1 MSFNNIVSNLDKE
14 ILLNLL
20 KKLKKIGVQRDLF
33 STVTETIDLNE
44 IKMLAE
50 CANILAMSSI
60 PENKRKALEIAISL
74 PQLSGS
80 KGVYLSSFLALR
92 KLGNFPAIQL
102 LENKSGIDGYK
113 DLLDGVT
120 ALEEYIIESFNEKSF
135 IDKQY
140 LLTNFQKK
148 VYEIVNGHQGISIS
162 APTSAGKSF
171 IVLNYILDLIYQE
184 RKNITVIY
192 IVPTRALIKQVMND
206 FIEHINELGLKNIYV
221 GCSSEIEN
229 ITGSVGKS
237 NILVLTQERLY
248 QLCTKADVIKL
259 NISMIVVDEAHNIQ
273 SGGRGVLLEG
283 ALKFVQALFPNAK
296 TLFAS
301 PLVSNPEK
309 LLTTFNIMDGEKE
322 KDYFPLVIQNIIT
335 VKNIRQNLKVS
346 VMYEDEEIEV
356 SRIPYEDEGKSK
368 ARILAN
374 VAIKLWNNQ
383 TSIVYSNEPLLSTD
397 VARILF
403 ESGQFPVLSDE
414 RLEDFAEF
422 IEEYIS
428 TEYELAQFIRC
439 GIAFHFGSLP
449 AIIRAG
455 IEELFKVG
463 ALKIVSCTSTLLE
476 GLNMPAK
483 NIFIYKPEK
492 GRHNPMDK
500 LNFWN
505 LAGRAGRM
513 GNDFSGNI
521 ICIDPEKWKENP
533 LLGERS
539 FPIVPSSEYKLK
551 NQVNEFKDYISDRK
565 KPSGMDDYSE
575 QLVSMVVR
583 DRLEGKRLIDSSY
596 MDENNEEDLMEIDE
610 VADMIINEFKPPL
623 SLLSNTPGIMPDRI
637 NDLWEYFEE
646 NEWNYKELMPVFP
659 VYLFDKG
666 YSRFKTI
673 VELINKFFM
682 NDKEWGERY
691 VNKLSITS
699 YEWMT
704 GKSLSQIIFYD
715 KKTIKYTHKE
725 LTRHVKAEIEF
736 LNKQIRYQMVKY
748 TQVYLEVLKV
758 FLESINKKDE
768 AERLIKISSF
778 LEFGACS
785 TPALEFMAIGLP
797 REAAIRLDIEFG
809 KNHKVEDPN
818 YYLEWLKTLDV
829 NTLEMPNYL
838 KQQIVQV
845 QKIF

>member
-1 MSFNNIVSNLDKE
+1 MSFNNIVSNLDNE

-50 CANILAMSSI
+50 CANILAMSST
-60 PENKRKALEIAISL
+60 PKNKRRALEIAISL
-74 PQLSGS
+74 PQLSRS

-113 DLLDGVT
+113 GLLDGVT

-148 VYEIVNGHQGISIS
+148 VFEIANGHQGISIS

-184 RKNITVIY
+184 RENITVIY

-229 ITGSVGKS
+229 ITGSVRKS

-248 QLCTKADVIKL
+248 QLCTKPDVTKL

-322 KDYFPLVIQNIIT
+322 EDSFPLVIQNIIK
-335 VKNIRQNLKVS
+335 VKKVAKRIKIN
-346 VMYEDEEIEV
+346 VIYQDEEIEV
-356 SRIPYEDEGKSK
+356 NEIPYEDKGTSR
-368 ARILAN
+368 ASILAN
-374 VAIKLWNNQ
+374 VAMKLWNNQ
-383 TSIVYSNEPLLSTD
+383 TSIIYSNGALLSTD

-403 ESGQFPVLSDE
+403 ESGQFPVLNDE

-449 AIIRAG
+449 MIIRAG

-492 GRHNPMDK
+492 GRNNPMDK

-521 ICIDPEKWKENP
+521 ICIDPESWKENP

-539 FPIVPSSEYKLK
+539 FPIIPSSEYKLK
-551 NQVNEFKDYISDRK
+551 NQVNDFKEYISDRK
-565 KPSGMDDYSE
+565 KPSGMDDYNE

-583 DRLEGKRLIDSSY
+583 DRVEGKKLIDSPY
-596 MDENNEEDLMEIDE
+596 KDENNEKDLIEIDE
-610 VADMIINEFKPPL
+610 VTEIIINEFKPPL

-637 NDLWEYFEE
+637 NDLWEYFEKNKE
-646 NEWNYKELMPVFP
+646 NYKEFMPIFP
-659 VYLFDKG
+659 MYSKGKG
-666 YSRFKTI
+666 YNRLKSI
-673 VELINKFFM
+673 VKLINKFFM
-682 NDKEWGERY
+682 NRVQWSEAQIRRI
-691 VNKLSITS
+691 SINS
-699 YEWMT
+699 HNWML
-704 GKSLSQIIFYD
+704 GIPLAEIIFYEESV
-715 KKTIKYTHKE
+715 KNYTHKQ
-725 LTRHVKAEIEF
+725 LTRYVKDKIEF
-736 LNKQIRYQMVKY
+736 LNKQVRYEMVKY
-748 TQVYLEVLKV
+748 TQVYIEVLRV
-758 FLESINKKDE
+758 FLESINQKED
-768 AERLIKISSF
+768 AEKLVNLSLY
-778 LEFGACS
+778 LEYGACS

-797 REAAIRLDIEFG
+797 REAAIRLDKEFG
-809 KNHKVEDPN
+809 INHKVEDPN

>member
-1 MSFNNIVSNLDKE
+1 MSFNDIVSELDKE

-20 KKLKKIGVQRDLF
+20 KKLKKIEVQRDLF
-33 STVTETIDLNE
+33 STVTETISLTE
-44 IKMLAE
+44 IKILAE
-50 CANILAMSSI
+50 CANILAMSST
-60 PENKRKALEIAISL
+60 PENKRQALEIAISL
-74 PQLSGS
+74 PKLNSS

-102 LENKSGIDGYK
+102 LESKSGISEYK

-148 VYEIVNGHQGISIS
+148 VFEIVNGHQGISIS

-206 FIEHINELGLKNIYV
+206 FIEYINELGLKNIYV

-335 VKNIRQNLKVS
+335 VKNIKQNLKVS

-403 ESGQFPVLSDE
+403 ESGHFPVLSDE

-428 TEYELAQFIRC
+428 TEYELAKFIRC

-521 ICIDPEKWKENP
+521 ICIDPEKWRENP

-637 NDLWEYFEE
+637 NDLWEYFKE

-666 YSRFKTI
+666 YFRFKTI

-715 KKTIKYTHKE
+715 KKTSKYTHKE

>member
-1 MSFNNIVSNLDKE
+1 MSLNDIVSELDKE

-20 KKLKKIGVQRDLF
+20 KKLKKIEVQRDLF
-33 STVTETIDLNE
+33 STVTETISLTE
-44 IKMLAE
+44 IKILAE
-50 CANILAMSSI
+50 CANILAMSST
-60 PENKRKALEIAISL
+60 PENKRQALEIAISL
-74 PQLSGS
+74 PQLNSS

-102 LENKSGIDGYK
+102 LESKSGISEYK

-148 VYEIVNGHQGISIS
+148 VFEIVNGHQGISIS

-184 RKNITVIY
+184 RENITVIY

-206 FIEHINELGLKNIYV
+206 FIEHINESGLKNIYV

-229 ITGSVGKS
+229 IAGNVGKS

-248 QLCTKADVIKL
+248 QLCTKPDVNKL
-259 NISMIVVDEAHNIQ
+259 NVSMIVVDEAHNIQ

-283 ALKFVQALFPNAK
+283 ALKFVQEKFSNAK

-322 KDYFPLVIQNIIT
+322 EDSFPLVIQNIIK
-335 VKNIRQNLKVS
+335 VKKLAKRIKINVIYQ
-346 VMYEDEEIEV
+346 DEEIEV
-356 SRIPYEDEGKSK
+356 NEIPYEDKGTSR
-368 ARILAN
+368 ASILAN

-383 TSIVYSNEPLLSTD
+383 TSIIYSNEALLSTD

-403 ESGQFPVLSDE
+403 ESGQFPVLNDE

-449 AIIRAG
+449 MIIRAG

-521 ICIDPEKWKENP
+521 ICIDPESWKENP

-539 FPIVPSSEYKLK
+539 FPIIPSSEYKLK
-551 NQVNEFKDYISDRK
+551 NQVNDFKEYISDRK
-565 KPSGMDDYSE
+565 KPSGMDDYNE

-583 DRLEGKRLIDSSY
+583 DRVQGKKLIDSPY
-596 MDENNEEDLMEIDE
+596 KDENNEKDLIEIDE
-610 VADMIINEFKPPL
+610 VTEIIINEFKPPL
-623 SLLSNTPGIMPDRI
+623 SLLRNTPGIMPDRI
-637 NDLWEYFEE
+637 NDLWEYFEKNKE
-646 NEWNYKELMPVFP
+646 NYKEFMPIFP
-659 VYLFDKG
+659 MYSKGKG
-666 YSRFKTI
+666 YNRLKSI
-673 VELINKFFM
+673 VKLINKFFM
-682 NDKEWGERY
+682 NRVQWSEGQIRRI
-691 VNKLSITS
+691 SINS
-699 YEWMT
+699 HNWML
-704 GKSLSQIIFYD
+704 GIPLAEIIFY
-715 KKTIKYTHKE
+715 KESVKNYTHKQ
-725 LTRHVKAEIEF
+725 LTKYVKDKIEF
-736 LNKQIRYQMVKY
+736 LNKQVRYEMVKY
-748 TQVYLEVLKV
+748 TQVYIEVLRV
-758 FLESINKKDE
+758 FLESINQKED
-768 AERLIKISSF
+768 AEKLVNLSLY
-778 LEFGACS
+778 LEYGACS

-797 REAAIRLDIEFG
+797 REAAIRLDKEFG
-809 KNHKVEDPN
+809 INHKVEDPN

-838 KQQIVQV
+838 KQQIVQI